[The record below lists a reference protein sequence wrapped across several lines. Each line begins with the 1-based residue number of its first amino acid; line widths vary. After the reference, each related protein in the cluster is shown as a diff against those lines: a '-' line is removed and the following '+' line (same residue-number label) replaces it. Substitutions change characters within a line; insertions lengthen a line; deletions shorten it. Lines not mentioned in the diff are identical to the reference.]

1 LDGEEALAVELGE
14 ELGPKTI
21 EKLQSGKSQV
31 VIPKDEL
38 EGSGM
43 KFLEIY
49 KNEIPRGINKVL
61 KDLKMKDVK
70 PNISNVLY
78 ADDPID
84 SEQLFNDFSTLLQQ
98 TDDKDTIIDLALDR
112 GFEGIKL
119 HKAIGIDLTDD
130 MKRKI
135 LQEGLN
141 NMYMGGKV
149 SKSNSMDRPIAGN
162 VREM

>member
-1 LDGEEALAVELGE
+1 
-14 ELGPKTI
+14 
-21 EKLQSGKSQV
+21 
-31 VIPKDEL
+31 
-38 EGSGM
+38 
-43 KFLEIY
+43 
-49 KNEIPRGINKVL
+49 VL
-61 KDLKMKDVK
+61 KELKVKDGG
-70 PNISNVLY
+70 PNTNISGILYSTEDIDDVQLLSDFRVLLRQ
-78 ADDPID
+78 
-84 SEQLFNDFSTLLQQ
+84 S
-98 TDDKDTIIDLALDR
+98 DDKDAFIESIMREPYVSTDM
-112 GFEGIKL
+112 GVGEGLML

>member
-1 LDGEEALAVELGE
+1 
-14 ELGPKTI
+14 
-21 EKLQSGKSQV
+21 
-31 VIPKDEL
+31 
-38 EGSGM
+38 M
-43 KFLEIY
+43 
-49 KNEIPRGINKVL
+49 L
-61 KDLKMKDVK
+61 KDLKVKDGG
-70 PNISNVLY
+70 PNTNISGILY

-84 SEQLFNDFSTLLQQ
+84 SEELFSNFRTLVLD
-98 TDDKDTIIDLALDR
+98 TENKDQIYDLALDR
-112 GFEGIKL
+112 GFAGIKL